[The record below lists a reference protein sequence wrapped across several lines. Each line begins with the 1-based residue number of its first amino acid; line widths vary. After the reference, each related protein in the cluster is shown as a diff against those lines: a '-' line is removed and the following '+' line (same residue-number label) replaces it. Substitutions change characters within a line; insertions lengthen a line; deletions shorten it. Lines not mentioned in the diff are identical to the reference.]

1 MNPTINEF
9 ESIIVEDNNCVK
21 ISIKNISKIMKIILS
36 EFPGLLS
43 LFENL
48 DNTINIICKS
58 FDYQNK
64 FSKVELGSDN
74 KTLLGVNFIG
84 KTLIKNKNCIISKCI
99 SYKTIFHFTIFSVV
113 TTDIKQIQE
122 LHNYFNSRFNDLTH
136 HVDVKFRE
144 YIEYNKYNNP
154 YKNKIV
160 YNRANDL
167 IHTFKE
173 QDYINNDNLLNV
185 YTDNY
190 YEFDL
195 HEPPRFLTSN
205 LDIKKRLN
213 LLKNKVNRNENLNL
227 ELANPLKIEIK
238 SNENKKLK
246 HIFDNIKEYSYK
258 FEN

>member
-9 ESIIVEDNNCVK
+9 ESMIVEDNNCIK
-21 ISIKNISKIMKIILS
+21 ISIKNITKIMKIILS
-36 EFPGLLS
+36 EFPGLLN
-43 LFENL
+43 LFQNL
-48 DNTINIICKS
+48 DNTVNVICKS

-64 FSKVELGSDN
+64 FNKIELGSDN
-74 KTLLGVNFIG
+74 KTLLGINFIG
-84 KTLIKNKNCIISKCI
+84 KTLIKNKRCIISKCI

-122 LHNYFNSRFNDLTH
+122 LHNYFNSRFNDLTNH
-136 HVDVKFRE
+136 IDVKFKQYSE
-144 YIEYNKYNNP
+144 FN
-154 YKNKIV
+154 KNKIV
-160 YNRANDL
+160 YNRSNNL

-173 QDYINNDNLLNV
+173 PDYTYDYNLLNV

-195 HEPPRFLTSN
+195 HEPPGILTSN
-205 LDIKKRLN
+205 LDIKKRLTS
-213 LLKNKVNRNENLNL
+213 LKNKVNRNENL
-227 ELANPLKIEIK
+227 ELANPLKIDIK
-238 SNENKKLK
+238 SDENKKLK